1 MKTKHF
7 FLALSFLLYTTSFIF
22 PQGFESG
29 MLYIY
34 IQDENAIP
42 EFDLKD
48 DEIEIILQDESL
60 KSVFE
65 LFEVFS
71 FERAFPIIDT
81 IALDYKYELDRV
93 YILKCS
99 GNEVQLMQLLL
110 EEYNM
115 YYDLIELIPSYQ
127 LTYSPNDYHIL
138 DNILGPN
145 YALDIINAKQAWDIT
160 QGDPSVILGITD
172 SGFWINHEDIQ
183 NKIAF
188 VLNNT
193 SNEYHGTFVAGIAA
207 AETDNNL
214 GMSSIGFKCKLG
226 LGLGSIGS
234 DANTGYN
241 TLIQM
246 ANMGVKVA
254 NASWASLNY
263 SQTHQNMI
271 HAMTD
276 LGLLLV
282 AAAGNGDSDEI
293 NHNLPPHDY
302 RYPASYDRVLSVTSV
317 GSDLSHYWSDAG
329 ITHTHNDKVDV
340 SAPGYSVIST
350 SIDPAVNYY
359 WKSSGTSFA
368 APYVTGMAGLIL
380 SLNPD
385 LLPHQLTWI
394 IKSTAQNIDQFNEE
408 YIGLIGTGL
417 IDAYAAVLKAEQFSN
432 TIGADYDILNGQ
444 NIVWDAEDLRI
455 INNYIHVHQGGT
467 LTINGVVFLKENAII
482 IVDRGGVLSLD
493 GAYLS
498 SYDLESWHGIE
509 VWGDYDLDQ
518 NPQSNKGVISINNGT
533 LIENATY
540 ALTIGKRING
550 NLQKSFGGGIVF
562 ADDVDFR
569 NNGKSVEF
577 SAYQRDFPPFSL
589 PNMSYFYNCRFLRER
604 NTGFAFNNV
613 FITLNAVQGI
623 NIFGCSFINNANK
636 DQVPLDDAYGIG
648 ILSNNSSFAIETFI
662 AGSEIVNPYFFGLR
676 YGIKAQ
682 NISTTNL
689 VKVDNSIFDKVLN
702 GIYLN
707 SCAGAVVT
715 NNTFYMLSGTIN
727 PAVPT
732 AYGLYM
738 DYCTGYR
745 VEYNN
750 FLKWMNSTQPRKV
763 IGIIVN
769 NSGADYNM
777 IYNNYFDKQYIG
789 ILAQNHNRGWTAAP
803 YTGLVI
809 KCNDFY
815 RNHFDIS
822 VTGDDEQPHYGIGL
836 YQGVPVGIDGPA
848 GNLFGHW
855 RPGSTSDYHNEMQHI
870 NYTHHYPSDP
880 RLVPIYYTESNISL
894 IVGLQQWEP
903 PYSCPILLPDVEEEA
918 KSLIAEFEGEANESK
933 NILELLVDHGDT
945 YQLETD
951 VLFSNP
957 SQSFDVYNN
966 LLDAEGKL
974 SNEVLSAAIQK
985 EDVLVDAM
993 IRDILV
999 NNPHSV
1005 KSNELMFLLEN
1016 RINQLPEFM
1025 LAQID
1030 QGYNLLSSKEDLESN
1045 IAANEL
1051 MAALLSNELIRIY
1064 KADTV
1069 NPYAAFDSLTAFL
1082 ALRQTPGS
1090 YYRLAFE
1097 YLNAGQ
1103 INDAAVTMMNIE
1115 NFNLSDKQLEIYNR
1129 MITYFDLLK
1138 NIRIQDRNIYE
1149 LQTEEV
1155 DVLAGL
1161 VNGNDMVSA
1170 YARSILSANNLLD
1183 YQEEIIL
1190 PAESFKSS
1198 RVKRNAAMPDNI
1210 LFIYP
1215 NPASD
1220 YFIASYNTGNVGHQS
1235 NQLVISDL
1243 TGRMVKIFDLGKHPS
1258 DKQIIPIQGINNGVY
1273 ICTLF
1278 SNRQII
1284 SNAKLIVN

>member
-1 MKTKHF
+1 MKTNIF
-7 FLALSFLLYTTSFIF
+7 IIFCVLLFSANSIYSQNHET
-22 PQGFESG
+22 GR
-29 MLYIY
+29 LYVY
-34 IQDENAIP
+34 VQDENAIP
-42 EFDLKD
+42 EFNQKD

-71 FERAFPIIDT
+71 FDRECSIIDSV
-81 IALDYKYELDRV
+81 ALDYKYELERV
-93 YILKCS
+93 YLLQCN
-99 GNEVQLMQLLL
+99 GNEVQLMELLND
-110 EEYNM
+110 EYNM
-115 YYDLIELIPSYQ
+115 YYDFIELIPIY
-127 LTYSPNDYHIL
+127 LPNYSPNDYHIL
-138 DNILGPN
+138 DNVLGPN
-145 YALDIINAKQAWDIT
+145 YALDIINAKQAWEIT
-160 QGDPSVILGITD
+160 KGDPSIILGITD
-172 SGFWINHEDIQ
+172 EGFWINHEDLQ

-226 LGLGSIGS
+226 LGLMPVGWDSNS
-234 DANTGYN
+234 GYN

-254 NASWASLNY
+254 NASWANLTY
-263 SQTHQNMI
+263 SQTHQNKI

-293 NHNLPPHDY
+293 NYNWPPHDY

-317 GSDLSHYWSDAG
+317 GSDLSHYWSNAG

-380 SLNPD
+380 SLKPD
-385 LLPHQLTWI
+385 LLPHQLSWI

-417 IDAYAAVLKAEQFSN
+417 IDAYAAVLKAEQFST
-432 TIGADYDILNGQ
+432 TIGADYNILNGQ

-467 LTINGVVFLKENAII
+467 LTINGGVFLKENAII

-509 VWGDYDLDQ
+509 VWGDYSLDQ
-518 NPQSNKGVISINNGT
+518 NPRSNQGVININNDA
-533 LIENATY
+533 LIENATF
-540 ALTIGKRING
+540 ALTVGKRVNG
-550 NLQKSFGGGIVF
+550 NLVRSYGGGIVF
-562 ADDVDFR
+562 AENMAFN

-577 SAYQRDFPPFSL
+577 SAYERDFPPFSL
-589 PNMSYFYNCRFLRER
+589 PNMSYFHNCNFLRER
-604 NTGFAFNNV
+604 NTGFDFNNV
-613 FITLNAVQGI
+613 FVTLNGVHGI
-623 NIFGCSFINNANK
+623 NLLGCSMINNATK
-636 DQVPLDDAYGIG
+636 DQVTISDEFGIG
-648 ILSNNSSFAIETFI
+648 ILSYNSSFVIEPLI
-662 AGSEIVNPYFFGLR
+662 DGSEIINPYFFSLK
-676 YGIKAQ
+676 YGIKAY
-682 NISTTNL
+682 NASTSNL
-689 VKVDNSIFDKVLN
+689 VKVDNAVIDKVLY

-707 SCAGAVVT
+707 SCNDAILT
-715 NNTFYMLSGTIN
+715 NNTFYMHGFNLIHPTL
-727 PAVPT
+727 PAS
-732 AYGLYM
+732 YGIYL

-745 VEYNN
+745 IEYNDI
-750 FLKWMNSTQPRKV
+750 LKWRDLPHLRRV
-763 IGIIVN
+763 IGILVN

-777 IYNNYFDKQYIG
+777 IYNNYFDRQYIG

-815 RNHFDIS
+815 RNHYDIS
-822 VTGDDEQPHYGIGL
+822 VTGDDYQPHYGIGL
-836 YQGVPVGIDGPA
+836 YQGWYGGVSEPA
-848 GNLFGHW
+848 GNLFGHY
-855 RPGSTSDYHNEMQHI
+855 RPGSTSDYNNEMQHI
-870 NYTHHYPSDP
+870 NYIHHGGLS
-880 RLVPIYYTESNISL
+880 RLVPIYYTESTISL
-894 IVGLQQWEP
+894 INSLEYWNP
-903 PYSCPILLPDVEEEA
+903 TLSCPILLPEEEEMI
-918 KSLIAEFEGEANESK
+918 KSSIADYENEADDSK
-933 NILELLVDHGDT
+933 TMLELLVDHGDT

-966 LLDAEGKL
+966 LLDTEGKL
-974 SNEVLSAAIQK
+974 SYEVLAAAIQK

-999 NNPHSV
+999 DNPHGV
-1005 KSNELMFLLEN
+1005 KSGELMYLLEN
-1016 RINQLPEFM
+1016 RVNQLPEFM

-1030 QGYNLLSSKEDLESN
+1030 QGYNLLSSKEELEST

-1051 MAALLSNELIRIY
+1051 MAALLSNTLIRLH

-1069 NPYAAFDSLTAFL
+1069 NPAAAFDSLTTFL
-1082 ALRQTPGS
+1082 AHRQTPGS

-1103 INDAAVTMMNIE
+1103 VNNASATMLSIG
-1115 NFNLSDKQLEIYNR
+1115 NFNLSDKQYEVYNR
-1129 MITYFDLLK
+1129 MTSYFNLLK
-1138 NIRIQDRNIYE
+1138 NLRIQDRNIYE

-1155 DVLAGL
+1155 DVLSGL
-1161 VNGNDMVSA
+1161 ANSNDMVSA
-1170 YARSILSANNLLD
+1170 YARSILIANNLLD

-1190 PAESFKSS
+1190 PAEGIKSS
-1198 RVKRNAAMPDNI
+1198 RIKRNAVMPHSK
-1210 LFIYP
+1210 LSVYP
-1215 NPASD
+1215 NPASN
-1220 YFIASYNTGNVGHQS
+1220 YFIFSYTTGNAAIQS
-1235 NQLVISDL
+1235 NLLVISDL
-1243 TGRMVKIFDLGKHPS
+1243 TGRLVKSIELGKQPS
-1258 DKQIIPIQGINNGVY
+1258 DKQIIPIQGMNKGVY

-1278 SNRQII
+1278 SNMQII
-1284 SNAKLIVN
+1284 SNTKLVVH